1 MAPEPVHSGGAS
13 QLEFLFLS
21 MRREIG
27 RVTIRNLLS
36 RTSELKTVGESL
48 TEEERAACLI
58 ESYRDM
64 DEEV

>member
-1 MAPEPVHSGGAS
+1 
-13 QLEFLFLS
+13 

-48 TEEERAACLI
+48 TEEERAACFDRI
-58 ESYRDM
+58 HIGTWTRR
-64 DEEV
+64 V

>member
-1 MAPEPVHSGGAS
+1 
-13 QLEFLFLS
+13 

-48 TEEERAACLI
+48 IEEERTACLI

>member
-1 MAPEPVHSGGAS
+1 MASEPVHSVELRS
-13 QLEFLFLS
+13 LNSYFLS

-27 RVTIRNLLS
+27 RVTIRNFLS